1 MSKEKTLVIS
11 AKTKFVVSVKKFV
24 ILRGAPSA
32 PRRTSN
38 DSPGKFSEST
48 SVGHPR
54 LKTAPKLSFAPPVDP
69 QSNSLYHSLMFTK
82 ANLRSRR
89 LPRLALIAVTTL
101 FIFPLS
107 LAAQTADD
115 VINAY
120 LKARGGLTKIKSVQ
134 TERVTGTITFAPG
147 VEGPFFVERKRRL
160 KMHMEITVNGLSLIR
175 VYDGKSSGW
184 IYNPFAPNA
193 AVVPMSPGDISG
205 IADEADFEGPFV
217 DYKAKGNQI
226 DGKIVQKLKLT
237 DKQGDVSYFSFDAS
251 TGLIMKWQGTRK
263 VGDKVLPWET
273 YFRDFRDVDGLKYPF
288 LVESAAVDSDQ
299 IQKIAATKIETN
311 IPINEAQ
318 FAQPKPPAPPAPPV
332 DPPKPD

>member
-1 MSKEKTLVIS
+1 MV
-11 AKTKFVVSVKKFV
+11 A
-24 ILRGAPSA
+24 
-32 PRRTSN
+32 
-38 DSPGKFSEST
+38 
-48 SVGHPR
+48 
-54 LKTAPKLSFAPPVDP
+54 
-69 QSNSLYHSLMFTK
+69 K
-82 ANLRSRR
+82 ANLRTRL
-89 LPRLALIAVTTL
+89 LPRLALVAVTFL
-101 FIFPLS
+101 FSFPLA

-120 LKARGGLTKIKSVQ
+120 LKARGGLTKIKGVQ

-147 VEGPFFVERKRRL
+147 VEGPFFVERKRPL
-160 KMHMEITVNGLSLIR
+160 KMHMELTVNGQSLIR

-193 AVVPMSPGDISG
+193 AVVPMPPGDLRG

-226 DGKIVQKLKLT
+226 EYAGKEQIDGKIVQKLKLT
-237 DKQGDVSYFSFDAS
+237 GKQGDVSYFFFDAS

-263 VGDKVLPWET
+263 VGDKELPWET

-299 IQKIAATKIETN
+299 IQKISATKIETN
-311 IPINEAQ
+311 IPIDEAE
-318 FAQPKPPAPPAPPV
+318 FGKPKLPAPPAAPA

>member
-1 MSKEKTLVIS
+1 MF
-11 AKTKFVVSVKKFV
+11 AKPYS
-24 ILRGAPSA
+24 R
-32 PRRTSN
+32 N
-38 DSPGKFSEST
+38 
-48 SVGHPR
+48 R
-54 LKTAPKLSFAPPVDP
+54 L
-69 QSNSLYHSLMFTK
+69 
-82 ANLRSRR
+82 
-89 LPRLALIAVTTL
+89 LPRLALIAL
-101 FIFPLS
+101 AFLLAFPLA

-120 LKARGGLTKIKSVQ
+120 LKARGGLAKIKAVQ

-147 VEGPFFVERKRRL
+147 VEGPFFVERKRPL
-160 KMHMEITVNGLSLIR
+160 KMHMELTVNGQSLIR

-193 AVVPMSPGDISG
+193 AVVPMAPSDLAG

-226 DGKIVQKLKLT
+226 EYAGKEQIDGKIVQKLKLT
-237 DKQGDVSYFSFDAS
+237 AKQGDVSYFYFDAS
-251 TGLIMKWQGTRK
+251 TGLLMKWHGTRK
-263 VGDKVLPWET
+263 VGDKELPWET
-273 YFRDFRDVDGLKYPF
+273 YFRDFREVDGLKYPF

-311 IPINEAQ
+311 IPINETQ
-318 FAQPKPPAPPAPPV
+318 FGKPKLPAPPAAPA